1 MRSILK
7 LEIRFVYVKRRF
19 FYMAD
24 GNIPIQ
30 IDELENMIEGEF
42 LDSEFDRGR
51 YATHAS
57 IY

>member
-24 GNIPIQ
+24 GNTPIQ
-30 IDELENMIEGEF
+30 IDELANIAILIG
-42 LDSEFDRGR
+42 
-51 YATHAS
+51 T
-57 IY
+57 I